1 MPVVLQPGE
10 KKITESKKDD
20 LVAGH
25 FQDYESLLASFF
37 LTLLIHLLAYFTIP
51 KAITAV
57 PGPERERLN
66 EVEYVYQDIEEK
78 PKPETQRFV
87 EANPD
92 VPTNIPDSTLNIAAR
107 DQQAAQVEP
116 AEISFND
123 TPYLEGEEELSPKIL
138 AGIIPSPSQPVIEA
152 SQQPMGV
159 QGAEQ
164 SSIPLIEEGVV
175 FASPEPPPRPD
186 FIDQEPD
193 TEEGMASMLEP
204 GEGKDPAEQP
214 TDRVPLA
221 INLNPDSVEGGTAP
235 NQNSQTQAADA
246 QSQTQP
252 QLPKPRPRLAP
263 DVLPGPMM
271 RSMSGVP
278 GLGMI
283 AIEAKF
289 SEFGDYLQRMYEAIG
304 YQWLLLANQTR
315 RGSAQISSRVVLEFI
330 IYNDGRVE
338 NLRVVHSSA
347 GQAATVICK
356 DAVQSRSPFA
366 MWTEE
371 MVRTLGEEQTI
382 RVTFIYQ

>member
-1 MPVVLQPGE
+1 MPVLLQPGE
-10 KKITESKKDD
+10 KKITHSKKDD

-25 FQDYESLLASFF
+25 FHDYESLLASFF

-57 PGPERERLN
+57 PGPERERVN
-66 EVEYVYQDIEEK
+66 EVEYVYQDIEEE
-78 PKPETQRFV
+78 PKPETQLFV

-92 VPTNIPDSTLNIAAR
+92 VPTNLPDTTLNIAAR
-107 DQQAAQVEP
+107 DQQAAQEEP
-116 AEISFND
+116 TEIVIND
-123 TPYLEGEEELSPKIL
+123 TPFLEGEEALSPKIL
-138 AGIIPSPSQPVIEA
+138 AGMFPSQSQPVIEA
-152 SQQPMGV
+152 SQQPMRV

-193 TEEGMASMLEP
+193 AEEGMASLLEP
-204 GEGKDPAEQP
+204 GEGEDPAEQP
-214 TDRVPLA
+214 ADRVPLA
-221 INLNPDSVEGGTAP
+221 INLNPDSIEGSIAR

-252 QLPKPRPRLAP
+252 QLPKPRPRLSA
-263 DVLPGPMM
+263 DILPGPMM
-271 RSMSGVP
+271 KSTSSVP

-315 RGSAQISSRVVLEFI
+315 RASAQIASRVVIEFI
-330 IYNDGRVE
+330 IFNEGDIE
-338 NLRVVHSSA
+338 NLRVVHSTA
-347 GQAATVICK
+347 GQAATIICK
-356 DAVQSRSPFA
+356 DAVQSRSPFGV
-366 MWTEE
+366 WTDE

-382 RVTFIYQ
+382 RVTFIYR